1 MRRHI
6 IGPAL
11 IFLILIA
18 EDFFMGM
25 FGHYTASGGSF
36 ADYLAS
42 ITAEHILII
51 LVVSILVYIVLWRF
65 FKI

>member
-1 MRRHI
+1 
-6 IGPAL
+6 
-11 IFLILIA
+11 
-18 EDFFMGM
+18 MGM